1 MTACV
6 NPIATPSVPHALKPS
21 PARTGALDAL
31 LKPSSIAV
39 IGASRQPNTIG
50 HQVVSNLVAHGFT
63 GPVYPVNPRA
73 TSINSIHAWADLAS
87 LPTPVDCAIIC
98 VPREHV
104 NDVAEECGIHGVKG
118 LIVISAGFRE
128 VGGKGI
134 ERERQLV
141 ETVRRHGMR
150 LIGPNCMGVI
160 NTDPTVRMNGTFAP
174 LMPPGG
180 KAAFVSQSGALGV
193 SVLDYATE
201 LGIGIG
207 QFVSMGNKPDVS
219 GNDLL
224 LQWENDPA
232 VELILMYAE
241 NFGNPRRFLEIA
253 GRITPHKPIVV
264 VKAGRS
270 AIGAR
275 AASSHTGAL
284 AANDSSVDALLKQ
297 AGVLRAGSVEELFDI
312 AMALSV
318 LKPPRGRRTAVITN
332 SGGPGVLAAD
342 ALGDHNV
349 DLVDFQPE
357 TVARLAPLYPPEASI
372 RNPLDMIASA
382 NAQGYRSALD
392 AILEDSGVDMAVA
405 IFTPPLGVT
414 TEEVAEAIGAA
425 ATQHRDKPVVSVLM
439 GRAGLPQGKAEL
451 LDCGVPAY
459 VFPESAARAVGALI
473 KRSEWLRRPIRAIP
487 EACALSVNQQKVR
500 DIIACARAKGEH
512 ILEQTAA
519 LALLEAYGISTVK
532 AKVATSASEAVALA
546 GEIGWPVV
554 LKIVSPQ
561 ITHKTDVGGVQLRLN
576 TAAEVT
582 TAYNDIVESVRR
594 AAPDAEITGMLVQRQ
609 IRPGRELIAGIT
621 RQDGFGALVMAGLGG
636 VYVEALRDVSF
647 RLAPID
653 ALDASDMLSE
663 LRGAAILGAIRG
675 QPAVSRGAVIDVL
688 VRVAR
693 LGADFPEIAEL
704 DINPMIASVTGAIA
718 VDARVVLLDEV
729 KQSRT
734 RAFLHL

>member
-1 MTACV
+1 MNDV
-6 NPIATPSVPHALKPS
+6 S
-21 PARTGALDAL
+21 PLRPQPEAPTSKKGALDAL
-31 LKPSSIAV
+31 LKPTSIAV
-39 IGASRQPNTIG
+39 VGASRQANTIG
-50 HQVVSNLVAHGFT
+50 HQIVSNLVAHGFT
-63 GPVYPVNPRA
+63 GAVYPVNPRA
-73 TSINSIHAWADLAS
+73 TAVNSMHAWPDLSS
-87 LPTPVDCAIIC
+87 LPSPVDCAIVC
-98 VPREHV
+98 VPSERV
-104 NDVAEECGIHGVKG
+104 NDVAGECGANGVKG

-128 VGGKGI
+128 VGGDGI
-134 ERERQLV
+134 ERERKLV

-150 LIGPNCMGVI
+150 MLGPNCMGVI
-160 NTDPTVRMNGTFAP
+160 NTDPTIRMNGTFAP

-207 QFVSMGNKPDVS
+207 QFVSLGNKPDVS

-224 LQWENDPA
+224 LQWEHDPA

-270 AIGAR
+270 AAGAR

-284 AANDSSVDALLKQ
+284 AASDTSVNALLTQ
-297 AGVLRAGSVEELFDI
+297 AGVLRARSVEELFDI

-318 LKPPRGRRTAVITN
+318 LKPPRGRRTAILTN

-342 ALGDHNV
+342 ALGDYNV

-357 TVARLAPLYPPEASI
+357 TVARLVPLYPPEASI

-382 NAQGYRSALD
+382 NAQGYRTALD

-405 IFTPPLGVT
+405 IFTPPLGVR

-425 ATQHRDKPVVSVLM
+425 AAQHPTKPVVSVLM

-451 LDCGVPAY
+451 LTSGVPAY

-473 KRSEWLRRPIRAIP
+473 RQSEWSRRPARAIP
-487 EACALSVNQQKVR
+487 DASALSVNRNGVR
-500 DIIACARAKGEH
+500 EILASVRARGERK
-512 ILEQTAA
+512 LSETEA
-519 LALLEAYGISTVK
+519 LAVVEAYGIPTVR
-532 AKVATSASEAVALA
+532 ARLARSAAEAVTIA
-546 GEIGWPVV
+546 EEVGWPVV

-561 ITHKTDVGGVQLRLN
+561 IVHKTDAGGVRLHLN
-576 TAAEVT
+576 TASDVR
-582 TAYNDIVESVRR
+582 TAYDEILESARGAV
-594 AAPDAEITGMLVQRQ
+594 PDAEIAGVLVQRQ
-609 IRPGRELIAGIT
+609 LAPDRELIAGIT
-621 RQDGFGALVMAGLGG
+621 RQPGFGPLVMAGLGG
-636 VYVEALRDVSF
+636 VFVEVLRDVTF

-653 ALDASDMLSE
+653 ALDASEMLSE
-663 LRGAAILGAIRG
+663 LRGASILDALRG
-675 QPAVSRGAVIDVL
+675 QPAADRDAVGDVL

-693 LGADFPEIAEL
+693 LGADFPEIEEL
-704 DINPMIASVTGAIA
+704 DINPLVASASGAIA
-718 VDARVVLLDEV
+718 VDARVLLVACGNDGQEH
-729 KQSRT
+729 ST
-734 RAFLHL
+734 S